1 MKENKAQHRI
11 PAVIIAGWSGSGKTT
26 LVEKLVP
33 ALKKKNLKVGT
44 VKHHHGSMEF
54 DRPGKD
60 SFRHMKAGADK
71 TVVSSP
77 DSIGMVMKVEH
88 EPLLDELI
96 QLMAGMNIVIVE
108 GYKKEKCPKIEI
120 FRSEVHEKLR
130 FLDDPDL
137 IAVASNVELDLSV
150 PVFDL
155 DNPQKLADFITEYFT
170 LLSPH
175 SGLRSSI

>member
-26 LVEKLVP
+26 LVERLVP
-33 ALKKKNLKVGT
+33 SLKKKNLKVGT

-71 TVVSSP
+71 TIVSSP
-77 DSIGMVMKVEH
+77 DSIGMVMKVDH

-96 QLMAGMNIVIVE
+96 PLMTGMDIVIVE

-155 DNPQKLADFITEYFT
+155 DNPQKLADFITEFFYPVKST
-170 LLSPH
+170 
-175 SGLRSSI
+175 

>member
-1 MKENKAQHRI
+1 MRENKVQHPV

-71 TVVSSP
+71 TIVSSP
-77 DSIGMVMKVEH
+77 DSIGMVMKVDH

-96 QLMAGMNIVIVE
+96 TLMAGMDIVIVE

-120 FRSEVHEKLR
+120 FRSEAHEKPS

-137 IAVASNVELDLSV
+137 IAVASKVELDLPV

-155 DNPQKLADFITEYFT
+155 DNPQKLADFITDYFN
-170 LLSPH
+170 LSPAP
-175 SGLRSSI
+175 LNA